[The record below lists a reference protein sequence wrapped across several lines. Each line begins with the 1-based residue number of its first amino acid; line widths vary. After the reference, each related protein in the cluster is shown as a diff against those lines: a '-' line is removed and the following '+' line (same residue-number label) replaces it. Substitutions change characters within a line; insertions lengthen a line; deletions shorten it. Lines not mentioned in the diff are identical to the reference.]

1 MERLMRPPE
10 ATQAAPWGRKPTC
23 VCMSCPKCIARVR
36 LRLRRRGIVPGVW
49 TSDRARAALEDRLG
63 GLGWASIAE
72 RHGYRD
78 ATTCRH
84 SVAAIVSLPRRR
96 MRRWRR

>member
-49 TSDRARAALEDRLG
+49 TSDRAWAALEDRLG
-63 GLGWASIAE
+63 GMGWA
-72 RHGYRD
+72 
-78 ATTCRH
+78 
-84 SVAAIVSLPRRR
+84 
-96 MRRWRR
+96 